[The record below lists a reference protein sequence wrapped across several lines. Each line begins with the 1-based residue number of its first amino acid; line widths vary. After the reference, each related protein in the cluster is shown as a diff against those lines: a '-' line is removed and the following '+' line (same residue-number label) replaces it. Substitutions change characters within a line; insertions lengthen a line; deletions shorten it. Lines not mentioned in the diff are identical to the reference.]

1 MNSIVP
7 SNNSVSAKQAFPFE
21 QEIIQWDLESAIS
34 RCAEN
39 FHSFQKSAALLA
51 KDLYIA
57 HEVLA
62 VRGGNRRTEDAPEFT
77 WTDFCDAVGISRK
90 TAMLWM
96 RLYDPVEDR
105 VRTPEELAPMKSANL
120 QIDDGGHEARVAHAM
135 ATGERLAGWTQD
147 DEKEFKKRKANE
159 HFAELA
165 DKWMTKKI
173 KTNFK
178 GRDYFSEAIQNAKQY
193 ARFTLETKDQTLAQM
208 ELLEHISNYLK
219 SFEDPSTRLAAGYNI
234 GLRVREVIN
243 EFANQMAELNQFD
256 SVEVEK

>member
-1 MNSIVP
+1 MNIIVP
-7 SNNSVSAKQAFPFE
+7 INNTVSAQEAFPFE
-21 QEIIQWDLESAIS
+21 QEIIQWDLESAIN
-34 RCAEN
+34 RCSEN

-51 KDLYIA
+51 KDLFIA
-57 HEVLA
+57 HQVLA
-62 VRGGNRRTEDAPEFT
+62 VRGGNRTDDAPAFT
-77 WTDFCDAVGISRK
+77 WTDFCNAVGISRK
-90 TAMLWM
+90 TAALWM
-96 RLYDPVEDR
+96 KLYDPVEDR
-105 VRTPEELAPMKSANL
+105 VRAPEELAPLKSANL
-120 QIDDGGHEARVAHAM
+120 EIDDGGHESRVAHAM
-135 ATGERLAGWTQD
+135 ATGERLAGWTQK
-147 DEKEFKKRKANE
+147 DELEYKKRMANE

-165 DKWMTKKI
+165 NKWMTKKI

-178 GRDYFSEAIQNAKQY
+178 GRDYFSEAMQNAKQY

-256 SVEVEK
+256 SVEVE

>member
-21 QEIIQWDLESAIS
+21 QEIIQWDLESAIN

-62 VRGGNRRTEDAPEFT
+62 VRGGNRRTEEAPEFT

-96 RLYDPVEDR
+96 RLYDPVNDR
-105 VRTPEELAPMKSANL
+105 VRTPEELAK
-120 QIDDGGHEARVAHAM
+120 EAQEVKQEILSRIEAV
-135 ATGERLAGWTQD
+135 E
-147 DEKEFKKRKANE
+147 DE
-159 HFAELA
+159 
-165 DKWMTKKI
+165 I
-173 KTNFK
+173 
-178 GRDYFSEAIQNAKQY
+178 G
-193 ARFTLETKDQTLAQM
+193 
-208 ELLEHISNYLK
+208 LLEDAIDSALCVYDYTDEESDELCRLLNKLDNYFK
-219 SFEDPSTRLAAGYNI
+219 FEG
-234 GLRVREVIN
+234 
-243 EFANQMAELNQFD
+243 
-256 SVEVEK
+256 